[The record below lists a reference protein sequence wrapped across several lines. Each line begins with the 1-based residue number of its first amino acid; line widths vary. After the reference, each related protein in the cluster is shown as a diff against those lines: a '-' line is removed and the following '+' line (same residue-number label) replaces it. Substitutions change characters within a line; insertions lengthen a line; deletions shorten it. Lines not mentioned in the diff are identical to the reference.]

1 MTTLQPSQ
9 TEIIDEFKSLVQ
21 RTCSDCASTNAT
33 YSSLHKG
40 IVKMYFSARRVEI
53 DYEKQLIKAEIPITT
68 YQFTT
73 VNFECQDLNRF
84 LSSCIKNDRR
94 SLNFY
99 QSSLNYY
106 SLIQVA

>member
-1 MTTLQPSQ
+1 MTTLQHSQ
-9 TEIIDEFKSLVQ
+9 IIDEFKNLVQ
-21 RTCSDCASTNAT
+21 HTCSDCASTNAA

-40 IVKMYFSARRVEI
+40 IVKMYFSARKVEI
-53 DYEKQLIKAEIPITT
+53 DYEKHLIKAEIPIRT
-68 YQFTT
+68 YEYTT
-73 VNFECQDLNRF
+73 VNFECQDLTTF
-84 LSSCIKNDRR
+84 LSSCIKKDKR